1 MCMWS
6 KRYNFQA
13 NSKLLDIAKLYNL
26 GFLNLTFSYSP
37 QNKNTRLFNYPV
49 RVEEQTLQEW
59 EEMGQEVIPENIGQ
73 NVQSCSWT
81 LSC

>member
-1 MCMWS
+1 MIFKCVCEVKGLIFWLTANNVGLSPIHS
-6 KRYNFQA
+6 KF
-13 NSKLLDIAKLYNL
+13 YNL

-73 NVQSCSWT
+73 NV
-81 LSC
+81 